1 MKLERVL
8 VTGGAGFIGSHLVER
23 LIFEEGVKVTV
34 LDNFN
39 DFYDPGIKRRNLD
52 RVRDHENFTLVE
64 GDIRNRSDVQRA
76 FATVDPSLGPVD
88 AVVHL
93 AAMAG
98 VRPSIENPGLYMDV
112 NIMGT
117 QNLLDCAA
125 DQSSRDQSSRD
136 QFSRDQSSRGQTPP
150 FFVFASSSSV
160 YGERQAEHFRESDR
174 TDRPISPYA
183 ASKMAGEMLCHT
195 AHKNTGLD
203 VVCLRFFTVFGPRQR
218 PDLAIHKFCRLIDK
232 GKPIEVYGDG
242 STQRDYTYI
251 RDIVDGVM
259 GVFGMDRPCFE
270 IINLGRSEPV
280 VLKDMIA
287 CIEKSLGRKADIVHK
302 PMQKGDV
309 PNTFAGIDRARQ
321 LLAYHP
327 STGIEEGI
335 EAFVAWYRENQAGAV
350 AVDGGKARELK
361 SV

>member
-1 MKLERVL
+1 
-8 VTGGAGFIGSHLVER
+8 
-23 LIFEEGVKVTV
+23 
-34 LDNFN
+34 
-39 DFYDPGIKRRNLD
+39 
-52 RVRDHENFTLVE
+52 
-64 GDIRNRSDVQRA
+64 
-76 FATVDPSLGPVD
+76 
-88 AVVHL
+88 
-93 AAMAG
+93 
-98 VRPSIENPGLYMDV
+98 
-112 NIMGT
+112 
-117 QNLLDCAA
+117 DCAA
-125 DQSSRDQSSRD
+125 AQSSKGQS
-136 QFSRDQSSRGQTPP
+136 QP

-203 VVCLRFFTVFGPRQR
+203 IVCLRFFTVFGPRQR
-218 PDLAIHKFCRLIDK
+218 PDLAIHKFCRLIDE

-242 STQRDYTYI
+242 GTQRDYTYI
-251 RDIVDGVM
+251 QDIVDGVM
-259 GVFGMDRPCFE
+259 GVFEMSRPCFE

-287 CIEKSLGRKADIVHK
+287 CIEKSLGKKADIVHK

-309 PNTFAGIDRARQ
+309 PNTFAGIERARQ

-335 EAFVAWYRENQAGAV
+335 DAFVAWYRENQAGAV

>member
-52 RVRDHENFTLVE
+52 RVRDHENFALIE
-64 GDIRNRSDVQRA
+64 GDIRNRLDVQRA
-76 FATVDPSLGPVD
+76 FAPGNPGQGPVD

-125 DQSSRDQSSRD
+125 AQSVRSQSDGS
-136 QFSRDQSSRGQTPP
+136 QTERNQTRPL
-150 FFVFASSSSV
+150 FVFASSSSV

-195 AHKNTGLD
+195 AHRNTGLD

-218 PDLAIHKFCRLIDK
+218 PDLAIHKFCRLIDE
-232 GKPIEVYGDG
+232 GKPVEVYGDG

-251 RDIVDGVM
+251 QDIVDGIM
-259 GVFGMDRPCFE
+259 GVFGMTRPCFE

-287 CIEKSLGRKADIVHK
+287 CIEKSLGKKADIVHK

-327 STGIEEGI
+327 TTGIEEGI

>member
-23 LIFEEGVKVTV
+23 LIFEDGVKVTV

-39 DFYDPGIKRRNLD
+39 DFYDPGIKRRNLH
-52 RVRDHENFTLVE
+52 RVMHHENFTLVE
-64 GDIRNRSDVQRA
+64 GDIRNRHDVERA
-76 FATVDPSLGPVD
+76 FAPGNPSQGPVD

-125 DQSSRDQSSRD
+125 AQPARS
-136 QFSRDQSSRGQTPP
+136 QTSP

-203 VVCLRFFTVFGPRQR
+203 IVCLRFFTVFGPRQR
-218 PDLAIHKFCRLIDK
+218 PDLAIHKFCRLIDE

-251 RDIVDGVM
+251 RDIVDGIM

-287 CIEKSLGRKADIVHK
+287 CIEKSLGKKADIVHK

-309 PNTFAGIDRARQ
+309 PNTFAGIERARQ
-321 LLAYHP
+321 LLAYQP

-335 EAFVAWYRENQAGAV
+335 DAFVAWYREDRTGSV
-350 AVDGGKARELK
+350 PVDGGKARELK